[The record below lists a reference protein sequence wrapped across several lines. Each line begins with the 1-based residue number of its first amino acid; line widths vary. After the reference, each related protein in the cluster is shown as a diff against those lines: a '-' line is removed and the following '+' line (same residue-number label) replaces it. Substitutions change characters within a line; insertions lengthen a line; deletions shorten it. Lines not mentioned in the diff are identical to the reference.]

1 MICRTVFRAQV
12 KHMLVYL
19 PGMFKKKIRCRLL
32 FQDVAILH
40 DYMLRLQNIALYQ
53 FKNYD
58 QQHFDFNADIIGIC
72 GDNGLGKTNLLD
84 TIYFL
89 CFSKSYFTRADASSV
104 QHGKAGMR
112 IEGNF
117 IRNEAAEKV
126 VCILRENNRKELQ
139 RNGEDYKKFSRHIG
153 LFPAV
158 MIAPDDVELIIGS
171 SDIRRKFI
179 DTLLS
184 QVDSDY
190 LAALIDYN
198 KILQQRN
205 SFLKTCAERG
215 YTDEAL
221 LEIFDEQLIKSGL
234 LVFEKRKQFLSA
246 FLPAIASSYNHIAG
260 TAEKLTITYYS
271 PLHSGGFRELLQ
283 TYKQKDLLLQR
294 TSIGIHKDDIEFSL
308 QKETFRQVASQGQ
321 RKSLLFA
328 LKLAEF
334 EELKAAKGFAPI
346 LLLDDVFEK
355 LDARR
360 MQNLLHRVCVENKGQ
375 VFITDTH
382 RARLEAALASID
394 VNYQIIFLQ

>member
-1 MICRTVFRAQV
+1 
-12 KHMLVYL
+12 
-19 PGMFKKKIRCRLL
+19 
-32 FQDVAILH
+32 
-40 DYMLRLQNIALYQ
+40 MLRLENIALYQ

-58 QQHFDFNADIIGIC
+58 QQQFGFNANVVGIC

-89 CFSKSYFTRADASSV
+89 CFSKSYFTRSDASSV

-117 IRNEAAEKV
+117 VRNDAAEKV

-139 RNGEDYKKFSRHIG
+139 RNGEDYKKFSQHIG

-171 SDIRRKFI
+171 SEIRRKFI

-184 QVDSDY
+184 QLDPDY

-198 KILQQRN
+198 KVLQQRN
-205 SFLKTCAERG
+205 SFLKTSADRG

-221 LEIFDEQLIKSGL
+221 LEIFDEQLIKPGML
-234 LVFEKRKQFLSA
+234 IFEKRTRFLNQ

-260 TAEKLTITYYS
+260 TSEKLLIEYYS
-271 PLHSGGFRELLQ
+271 PLRSGGFRELLQ

-294 TSIGIHKDDIEFSL
+294 TTIGIHKDDIEFTL
-308 QKETFRQVASQGQ
+308 GNETFRQVASQGQ

-334 EELKAAKGFAPI
+334 EELKAAKGFAPL

-360 MQNLLHRVCVENKGQ
+360 MQNLLHRVCVENEGQ

-382 RARLEAALASID
+382 RPRLEAALSSLA
-394 VNYQIIFLQ
+394 VEYQIISLE